1 MENQAIIL
9 SRQAYLNAAK
19 FMIPTDKSIR
29 GMTLFTSCGQ
39 GIPSVY
45 LYEPNGKYHQ
55 EYVKLTEVDN
65 FSFWLVENI
74 AVGQWSVE
82 VKCAVGPITLE
93 AKSESSINFEI
104 DSNTGD
110 SENLVIKS
118 LSLPQLKLSKATV
131 YSRDVKQAEYEPEIV
146 KIGSV
151 KMKKS
156 NFASSSNTI
165 DYDWMPSTDAEISA
179 SILEKKSL
187 DFGQLGLTMTP
198 TKITGPKNIA
208 KITAEDG
215 AGNSVQR
222 EVPIF
227 DSFLQVKD
235 DVAGI
240 DFQPGATVFVT
251 VKINNNNEVMHLT
264 ATDFEGWV
272 DSVTPA
278 STSAMDKVSLVK
290 VKIIAPADVKI
301 GQETTVTITARD
313 NSLNRIESAQ
323 FILSIGQTEN
333 PEVKKML
340 VESNIENRFGR
351 TIVQSKVVNQ
361 HRFPRDAVF
370 SVFLPDSAFITSYQL
385 YIRNHTFK
393 GEIIEPKHL
402 EHPTDWVTPSTVTME
417 NEHEWRVKVI
427 FSYND
432 VPSILIFNGAFT
444 CPMKS
449 AKISEL
455 EILIDRT

>member
-9 SRQAYLNAAK
+9 SRQAYLNSAK
-19 FMIPTDKSIR
+19 FMVPTDKSIR

-39 GIPSVY
+39 GLPSVY

-264 ATDFEGWV
+264 ATDC
-272 DSVTPA
+272 S
-278 STSAMDKVSLVK
+278 
-290 VKIIAPADVKI
+290 
-301 GQETTVTITARD
+301 
-313 NSLNRIESAQ
+313 
-323 FILSIGQTEN
+323 
-333 PEVKKML
+333 
-340 VESNIENRFGR
+340 
-351 TIVQSKVVNQ
+351 Q
-361 HRFPRDAVF
+361 H
-370 SVFLPDSAFITSYQL
+370 
-385 YIRNHTFK
+385 
-393 GEIIEPKHL
+393 
-402 EHPTDWVTPSTVTME
+402 
-417 NEHEWRVKVI
+417 
-427 FSYND
+427 
-432 VPSILIFNGAFT
+432 
-444 CPMKS
+444 
-449 AKISEL
+449 
-455 EILIDRT
+455 